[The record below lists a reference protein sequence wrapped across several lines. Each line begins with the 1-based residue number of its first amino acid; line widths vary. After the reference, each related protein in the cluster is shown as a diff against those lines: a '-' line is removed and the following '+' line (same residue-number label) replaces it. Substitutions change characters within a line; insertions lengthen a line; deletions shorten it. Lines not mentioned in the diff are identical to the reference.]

1 VEQEILPQ
9 QVQLKELM
17 EEYHLVAWLNVEVLV
32 AVVEQLQ
39 LVQMDLLVKLVLVV
53 LVHQIQ
59 F

>member
-1 VEQEILPQ
+1 VEQEILLQ

-17 EEYHLVAWLNVEVLV
+17 EEYLPAALVHVDLLV

-39 LVQMDLLVKLVLVV
+39 LVQMDLLVQLVQVV
-53 LVHQIQ
+53 QEHQIQ